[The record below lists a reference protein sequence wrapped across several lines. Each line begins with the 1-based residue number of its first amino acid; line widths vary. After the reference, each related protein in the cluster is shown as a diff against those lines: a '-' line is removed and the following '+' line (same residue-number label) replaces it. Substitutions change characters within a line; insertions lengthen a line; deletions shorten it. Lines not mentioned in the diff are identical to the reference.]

1 MKVGVDVK
9 DEPRAG
15 RGEGLRTSVVRRLWD
30 VWSDTGRKARAP
42 SCVLILEQGMPLL
55 PPAAVRLPAKRRGV
69 RCGCFSSLARPSTVN
84 SHLAARISH
93 LAGLSAPLS
102 KRPLGLQSWAHL
114 EGRPAS
120 PIGSQPEGCS
130 PSVQPSTLFSWDVS
144 QSRVPIQAHDGEG
157 GLLMRDAQKRA

>member
-1 MKVGVDVK
+1 MS
-9 DEPRAG
+9 
-15 RGEGLRTSVVRRLWD
+15 RTSRGQVVVRVCGRCREELWD

-42 SCVLILEQGMPLL
+42 SCVLILSAGCAFA
-55 PPAAVRLPAKRRGV
+55 PPCGRSPACQEARCAVRLLLQFGA
-69 RCGCFSSLARPSTVN
+69 PSTAN
-84 SHLAARISH
+84 SQLAARISH
-93 LAGLSAPLS
+93 LAGLSAPVS

-130 PSVQPSTLFSWDVS
+130 PSVQPSTLFSWDIS

-157 GLLMRDAQKRA
+157 GLLMRDAQRRA

>member
-1 MKVGVDVK
+1 VGCVVGHWERGSSAILCSDSESRVCLCS
-9 DEPRAG
+9 PLRPFACLP
-15 RGEGLRTSVVRRLWD
+15 RGEVCGAVASPVWRGPLQRTR
-30 VWSDTGRKARAP
+30 T
-42 SCVLILEQGMPLL
+42 
-55 PPAAVRLPAKRRGV
+55 
-69 RCGCFSSLARPSTVN
+69 
-84 SHLAARISH
+84 SHLAPRISH
-93 LAGLSAPLS
+93 LAGLSAPVS

-120 PIGSQPEGCS
+120 PIGGQPEGCS